1 MLERNLC
8 SYVKTI
14 TAENGYSKEEQA
26 QFLARLE
33 RACIDNPELP
43 PTFVA
48 NCLYRFLSLSLTNC
62 FLLRRATKE
71 FKGNPYF

>member
-48 NCLYRFLSLSLTNC
+48 NCLLSLSESK
-62 FLLRRATKE
+62 FDELLPFALCDKRI
-71 FKGNPYF
+71 

>member
-8 SYVKTI
+8 RYVKTI
-14 TAENGYSKEEQA
+14 TAENGYSDEEQV
-26 QFLARLE
+26 QFLTRLE

-48 NCLYRFLSLSLTNC
+48 NCLLSLSESKLDE
-62 FLLRRATKE
+62 LLPFASCDR
-71 FKGNPYF
+71 GI

>member
-8 SYVKTI
+8 RYVKTL
-14 TAENGYSKEEQA
+14 TAENGYSNEEQA
-26 QFLARLE
+26 QFLTRLE

-48 NCLYRFLSLSLTNC
+48 NCLLSLSESKLDE
-62 FLLRRATKE
+62 LLPFE
-71 FKGNPYF
+71 SCDKGI

>member
-8 SYVKTI
+8 HYVKTI
-14 TAENGYSKEEQA
+14 SAENGYSNKEQA
-26 QFLARLE
+26 QFLMRLE

-48 NCLYRFLSLSLTNC
+48 NCLLSLSESKLDK
-62 FLLRRATKE
+62 LVP
-71 FKGNPYF
+71 FKSCDKRI

>member
-8 SYVKTI
+8 RYVKTI

-48 NCLYRFLSLSLTNC
+48 NCLLSLSESK
-62 FLLRRATKE
+62 FDELLPFASCD
-71 FKGNPYF
+71 KGI